1 MSKSDSISMSVIRRL
16 PRYYRFLSEL
26 DEQRVER
33 ISSNK
38 LAQIMNVT
46 ASQVRQD
53 LNCFGGF
60 GQQGYGYSVSQLKNE
75 IRHIL
80 GLDNSYKA
88 ILIGAGNFGTAVSN
102 HLDFNKLGFELV
114 GGFETDRTKF
124 GEMLGVALVPPSVGV
139 GKKPYSLYVGTGVAC
154 LFASGNNYTIGVSNT
169 IKPDKTG
176 NTLHVTGHNVG
187 HKYAV
192 PCIPATLTLEYEFLP
207 QVAVRLS
214 GGYRFVLA
222 GGQALSPKGQFYA
235 TVGICFQLWKIKL

>member
-1 MSKSDSISMSVIRRL
+1 MSNSDSISGAVSRRL
-16 PRYYRFLSEL
+16 TSYHRFLSEL

-75 IRHIL
+75 IKHIL

-88 ILIGAGNFGTAVSN
+88 ILIGAGNFGTAVSK

-114 GGFETDRTKF
+114 GGFETDRSKF
-124 GEMLGVALVPPSVGV
+124 GEMLGDIIIRDESELEDFCRA
-139 GKKPYSLYVGTGVAC
+139 
-154 LFASGNNYTIGVSNT
+154 N
-169 IKPDKTG
+169 
-176 NTLHVTGHNVG
+176 HVD
-187 HKYAV
+187 AAFL
-192 PCIPATLTLEYEFLP
+192 CIPRQSVEQTLERLYKLGVKCFWNFSHFDISAKYGD
-207 QVAVRLS
+207 AVVENVHLS
-214 GGYRFVLA
+214 DNLMTLCYRMTNRE
-222 GGQALSPKGQFYA
+222 SE
-235 TVGICFQLWKIKL
+235 

>member
-1 MSKSDSISMSVIRRL
+1 MKKILLLFLLSLPTAIWAQGTLGLRL
-16 PRYYRFLSEL
+16 DGGVSLMGGGGPEGARGNATTIT
-26 DEQRVER
+26 QP
-33 ISSNK
+33 
-38 LAQIMNVT
+38 QIGAGLFYNF
-46 ASQVRQD
+46 SPIFR
-53 LNCFGGF
+53 
-60 GQQGYGYSVSQLKNE
+60 
-75 IRHIL
+75 L
-80 GLDNSYKA
+80 GLDYSYTRMLREQTNA
-88 ILIGAGNFGTAVSN
+88 SLESQPDGSVQGNVYY
-102 HLDFNKLGFELV
+102 DFKTNFHGIAL
-114 GGFETDRTKF
+114 T
-124 GEMLGVALVPPSVGV
+124 GEMELLTLLE

-192 PCIPATLTLEYEFLP
+192 PCIPATLTREYEFLP

-235 TVGICFQLWKIKL
+235 TVGICFQLWKIVL